1 MWRRYHIFVA
11 MKKVLVITYY
21 WPPSGGAGVQRWL
34 KFVKYLPQFGIEPIV
49 LTVDPHFAAYP
60 VLDDSLCSEV
70 APNAPV
76 YVSPATDY
84 FKWYRK
90 ISGKNELPTGGI
102 GPNQNRSFKHKA
114 MAFVRGNFML
124 PDPRRG
130 WNSFAYKK
138 AAQLIQE
145 FNIDTVITT
154 SPPHSTQL
162 IGLQLKRQLNIRW
175 IADLRD
181 PWTDIYY
188 YKQFYHTPWAKW
200 MDKNYERSVVEN
212 ADTIITVSADLSR
225 IYASKARQNI
235 AEKLHI
241 IPNGFDEADFE
252 TISVQTDFEPNITY
266 TGTLSDEYPLHGFI
280 AALEALQSEIKLR
293 FVGKISQNQQE
304 HLAKTACKTEY
315 IAHVPHSK
323 SIGFLMQA
331 GILLLV
337 IPQVENNKGIITG
350 KFFEYLASGKP
361 ILAIGPTDGDL
372 AKLIKETQCGGIF
385 DYSDVHG
392 IKSFIKLHENAPK
405 ANNINE
411 SGLRFS
417 RKNLSERLAKII
429 NDFR

>member
-1 MWRRYHIFVA
+1 MWRWYLIFVP

-60 VLDDSLCSEV
+60 VLDESLCSEV
-70 APNAPV
+70 SPNTQV
-76 YVSPATDY
+76 YLTPATDY

-102 GPNQNRSFKHKA
+102 GPAQNRSLKHKA

-138 AAQLIQE
+138 AVQLIHE

-162 IGLQLKRQLNIRW
+162 IGLKLKRQLNIRW

-188 YKQFYHTPWAKW
+188 YKQFYHTPLAKW
-200 MDKNYERSVVEN
+200 MDKNYERKVVEN
-212 ADTIITVSADLSR
+212 ADALITVSADLSR
-225 IYASKARQNI
+225 IYASKRRKNI
-235 AEKLHI
+235 EEELHV

-252 TISVQTDFEPNITY
+252 TSQAQTEFEPNITY

-280 AALEALQSEIKLR
+280 AALEALEAEIKLQ

-304 HLAKTACKTEY
+304 RLAKTPCKTEY
-315 IAHVPHSK
+315 IAHVPHSQ
-323 SIGFLMQA
+323 SIGFLKQA

-372 AKLIKETQCGGIF
+372 AQLIKETQCGEIF

-392 IKSFIKLHENAPK
+392 INSFIKLHKNAP
-405 ANNINE
+405 NTNIINKN
-411 SGLRFS
+411 SLRYS
-417 RKNLSERLAKII
+417 RKNLSRKLADII
-429 NDFR
+429 LE